1 MTVLDTMKH
10 ERADMVLLAMSPFD
24 QQKRD
29 YTTSVEIDRSMYNR
43 FVGKNL
49 FKVGQ
54 TERVVYEKVAGMKRV
69 NVL

>member
-1 MTVLDTMKH
+1 MKQ
-10 ERADMVLLAMSPFD
+10 ERADMILLTMSPFD

-29 YTTSVEIDRSMYNR
+29 YTTPAEIDKSMYER

-49 FKVGQ
+49 YKVGQ

>member
-1 MTVLDTMKH
+1 MKQ
-10 ERADMVLLAMSPFD
+10 ERADVVLLAMSPFD

-29 YTTSVEIDRSMYNR
+29 YTTPAEIDKSMYER

-49 FKVGQ
+49 YKVGQ